1 MNASERVNSIM
12 NFGKNIFEKNDQ
24 AGMVIPISDTVLLQ
38 GVNSILW
45 VPGLSEEEL
54 ENLSKEDTTS
64 IALTLKQNFSRK
76 RLKEE
81 DFYKIGV
88 SFQVDEVEETEKGYR
103 LKIKVLD
110 RVEIKTLRI
119 ETDLIHAEYGISPD
133 DIDLNETS
141 QAEMVAYLKKI
152 IRELRENYKGSEQF
166 MKIFDEFK
174 DLNSLM
180 MFLSQ
185 FMPISN
191 SEKYDLLETQS
202 LKARSLKFID
212 YLIKLKE
219 TVELQLEMAE
229 RFSEKTN
236 KSYRESVLREQLKA
250 IQEELNEGNGAGGKK
265 DNDYLRKIEEA
276 GMPVDV
282 KNTALDELNKLEA
295 GGPNS
300 PESNGIRN
308 YLDLLVQL
316 PWKKSE
322 GKPIILEEARRIL
335 DEQHYGLDKVKER
348 IIQHLAVMQLKK
360 DKKGSILLLVGP
372 PGTGKTSLG
381 KSIAEALDR
390 KYVRLSLGGIRD
402 EAEIRGHRRT
412 YIGAMPGRIIQSIK
426 KAGETNP
433 VMVLDEVDKLMV
445 GGYSGDPASALLEV
459 LDPEQNNSF
468 SDHYLD
474 LPYDLSDVF
483 FIATANSLESIP
495 GPLLDRMEVIQ
506 ISSYT
511 TNEKFHIGK
520 NHLLPAVLEE
530 HGLTAEQLVV
540 EDEVLQTIISDY
552 TLEAGVRGLK
562 KQLAALARVASE
574 KIVST
579 KIELPYQVKMG
590 KLEEL
595 LGKQVSRHDKA
606 ELDNPPGVVTGL
618 AWTPVGGEILF
629 IEATDMSGSGEV
641 TLTGKLG
648 DVMKES
654 ARISLSLLKSRLP
667 LNAVNFKERDLHIHV
682 PSGAVPKD
690 GPSAGITLF
699 TALASL
705 FTGIKVD
712 SKIAMTG
719 EITLRGAVLPIGG
732 LKEKLLG
739 AQRAGITKVLI
750 PKDNVIDLKD
760 VPEEVK
766 KELTIIPVETIEDVL
781 KETLGISL
789 PRIQHVMSGKLYGEG
804 TFQLTDKAS

>member
-1 MNASERVNSIM
+1 MINL
-12 NFGKNIFEKNDQ
+12 EKNNKE
-24 AGMVIPISDTVLLQ
+24 GIVIPISDTVLLP
-38 GVNSILW
+38 GVIFILRISK
-45 VPGLSEEEL
+45 LSEEEL
-54 ENLSKEDTTS
+54 RNLAREDIAN
-64 IALTLKQNFSRK
+64 IALPLKQNFNK
-76 RLKEE
+76 KELKEE
-81 DFYKIGV
+81 DFYKVGV
-88 SFQVDEVEETEKGYR
+88 SFKVDGVEKIEKGYQ

-110 RVEIKTLRI
+110 RVEVRTLSI
-119 ETDLIHAEYGISPD
+119 ENDFIHAEYDVSPD
-133 DIDLNETS
+133 NIDLNEKS
-141 QAEMVAYLKKI
+141 QEEMLGYMKKVTHEI
-152 IRELRENYKGSEQF
+152 SKKFQGSEQY
-166 MKIFDEFK
+166 MKVIEEIK
-174 DLNSLM
+174 ELNS
-180 MFLSQ
+180 FIVHLSQ
-185 FMPISN
+185 FMPISKV
-191 SEKYDLLETQS
+191 EKYDLIETQS
-202 LKARSLKFID
+202 LKERSLKFMD
-212 YLIKLKE
+212 YLLKQKE
-219 TVELQLEMAE
+219 TLELQLQLAE
-229 RFSEKTN
+229 KVSEKAN
-236 KSYRESVLREQLKA
+236 KHYRESMLREQLKV
-250 IQEELNEGNGAGGKK
+250 IQEELNEGKGESAKK
-265 DNDYLRKIEEA
+265 DKDYLSKIEEA
-276 GMPVDV
+276 QMPPDI
-282 KNTALDELNKLEA
+282 KNTALDELDKLQA
-295 GGPNS
+295 QSASSSDYNI
-300 PESNGIRN
+300 IRN

-322 GKPIILEEARRIL
+322 AKPINLGEARRIL
-335 DEQHYGLDKVKER
+335 DDEHYGLSKVKDR

-390 KYVRLSLGGIRD
+390 KYIRLSLGGIRD

-412 YIGAMPGRIIQSIK
+412 YVGAMPGRIIQSIK
-426 KAGETNP
+426 KAGESNP
-433 VMVLDEVDKLMV
+433 VMVLDEVDKLMT
-445 GGYSGDPASALLEV
+445 GYNGDPASALLEV

-468 SDHYLD
+468 TDHYLD
-474 LPYDLSDVF
+474 LPYDLSEVF

-511 TNEKFHIGK
+511 INEKFHIGK
-520 NHLLPAVLEE
+520 NHLVPEVFEE
-530 HGLTAEQLVV
+530 HGLSDEQLVV
-540 EDEVLQTIISDY
+540 EDDVLQKIISDY

-562 KQLAALARVASE
+562 KQLAAIARVITE
-574 KIVST
+574 KIVSN
-579 KIELPYQVKMG
+579 KVELPYKVKI
-590 KLEEL
+590 EEL
-595 LGKQVSRHDKA
+595 EDLLGRQVSRHDKA

-629 IEATDMSGSGEV
+629 IEATDMLGSGQV

-667 LNAVNFKERDLHIHV
+667 MNSINFKERDLHIHV
-682 PSGAVPKD
+682 PSGSVPKD

-705 FTGIKVD
+705 VTGIKVD

-766 KELTIIPVETIEDVL
+766 TQLTIIPVDTIEDVL

-789 PRIQHVMSGKLYGEG
+789 PRIDHMFNQKVSDEVS
-804 TFQLTDKAS
+804 FQV